1 MKIQVIIEVP
11 DGTECTGCVH
21 LYENVFSGYNC
32 ALFVGETGDSVFI
45 EGFSK
50 CPQCR
55 AAEVKP
61 SIITT
66 VGVSSTGHN
75 LLLLADGNGVD
86 VMKKYK
92 VTLEPFAEV
101 KDDDAGMLE
110 YDTDTGIYR
119 VRGNG
124 NSLDNLRVVRK
135 EGE

>member
-1 MKIQVIIEVP
+1 MKIRPNIEVP

-32 ALFVGETGDSVFI
+32 ALFVGKTGDSVFI

-55 AAEVKP
+55 A
-61 SIITT
+61 
-66 VGVSSTGHN
+66 
-75 LLLLADGNGVD
+75 
-86 VMKKYK
+86 
-92 VTLEPFAEV
+92 AEV

-119 VRGNG
+119 VRGKG
-124 NSLDNLRVVRK
+124 NSLDNLRVVLK
-135 EGE
+135 EDE